1 MFTLAE
7 YGRKTDELIIR
18 TKDLISQRGDSLLLN
33 EDETGTIRVA
43 IVGPYSAGKSS
54 IIKMLTGIEDI
65 PIGQKVVTQSA
76 TTYHWNGIDIVD
88 TPGIHTELY
97 PDHDERSYKEISGAD
112 LLVFVITS
120 SLFDS
125 HLAEHFRKL
134 AIDKEKA
141 SEMLLVVNKMGET
154 SGGNTKEQQSALLG
168 DLRKLL
174 SPYTPEQLNTCFI
187 DAKTCLQGFSI
198 KDSNAALAETLVN
211 RSGYES
217 FIDTLNGFVA
227 EKGVLSKLT
236 TKLYTVDHYLENK
249 IEELQPEN
257 VDSDLVA
264 YEESLIQQRHLL
276 VEARGRISQ
285 EVKDVYTIA
294 AAHVKEIGLE
304 TSELM
309 SDGCIQ
315 EDVEKGI
322 EDAVNNADDIIE
334 KCQEDALKK
343 LEERLN
349 ELGIKFED
357 IENSEFSQKL
367 KAKLIDKYSELPA
380 NVQAA
385 LFTAAPQLQKAGQA
399 VVEKAFAQ
407 GAQGGMKLA
416 NFSGSSVHQL
426 VLKAGQK
433 VGYKFKP
440 WQAIKFTKGV
450 AVAGEALNVFGIALG
465 VFMQIKS
472 DKDQER
478 VRQYLK
484 LNRQNIRGQFSAA
497 ANELE
502 DQSLLFVKDNVED
515 LLAPS
520 IEEIDKK
527 LQAIR
532 DTQKERDDYLKKLEE
547 LHQECCELIGEIHAI

>member
-1 MFTLAE
+1 MFTLAK
-7 YGRKTDELIIR
+7 YGQKADELILKTR
-18 TKDLISQRGDSLLLN
+18 NLLSQRGDSLPLN
-33 EDETGTIRVA
+33 EDETDTIRVA
-43 IVGPYSAGKSS
+43 FVGPYSAGKSS

-65 PIGQKVVTQSA
+65 PIGQKVVTQTA

-88 TPGIHTELY
+88 TPGIHSELH
-97 PDHDERSYKEISGAD
+97 PDHDERSYKEISEAD

-120 SLFDS
+120 NLFDS

-168 DLRKLL
+168 DLSKVL
-174 SPYTPEQLNTCFI
+174 SPYTPEQLNTSFI
-187 DAKTCLQGFSI
+187 DAKSYLQSVSM
-198 KDSNAALAETLVN
+198 KDSNATLAETLVK
-211 RSGYES
+211 RSGYNS
-217 FIDTLNGFVA
+217 FIDTLNQFVA

-236 TKLYTVDHYLENK
+236 TKLYTIDHYLEKK
-249 IEELQPEN
+249 IEELQPEI
-257 VDSDLVA
+257 SDPDLAA

-276 VEARGRISQ
+276 IEARGRISQ

-294 AAHVKEIGLE
+294 AAHVKDIGLE

-309 SDGCIQ
+309 SEGCIQ

-322 EDAVNNADDIIE
+322 KDAVNNADDIIE
-334 KCQEDALKK
+334 NCQQDALKK

-349 ELGIKFED
+349 ELGIKFEN

-385 LFTAAPQLQKAGQA
+385 LFTATPQLQKVGQA
-399 VVEKAFAQ
+399 VVEKAFVP

-440 WQAIKFTKGV
+440 WQAVKFTKGV

-472 DKDQER
+472 DNDQER
-478 VRQYLK
+478 VRKYLK

-502 DQSLLFVKDNVED
+502 DQSLLFAKDNVED

-532 DTQKERDDYLKKLEE
+532 DTQKERDDYLKNLEE
-547 LHQECCELIGEIHAI
+547 LHQECCVLIGEIHAI